1 MDEMLALF
9 GEETADILEE
19 LNANLLKLEEN
30 PNDIELVNEIFRH
43 AHTMKGMSSAMNFTE
58 MSKLTHKMEDLMDQ
72 IREGTEVVTEERID
86 IFLECIDILDAMCT
100 DYVNEGTTDV
110 STDEIVAKL
119 TNTQSGGNT
128 STQKKA
134 PTQKKASLGSKDDDT
149 LELTLT
155 VDSDIQ
161 IPSLRAYIFLNKLQ
175 ELGVY
180 VDSAPKIE
188 DCKDDTLFDGT
199 IVLQCKTPKENIE
212 KLIKDEF
219 IFESFTYNDSESGNE
234 CPETESVVEGE
245 TDLSNTTASEKTSTE
260 KKKVDKSKQ
269 HVRIQSEKIDNIIN
283 LVAELVIE
291 KNKLELLTET
301 YKTDAFV
308 EPVEKLDRI
317 ISHLQEIVMNVRM
330 IPVSTTFKVFPKEIR
345 KVSKELN
352 KKIDLTILGEDTEL
366 DRSIVDHI
374 KDPLI
379 HIIRNSLD
387 HGLET
392 TEDRIKLGKKEEG
405 MLRIEAR
412 YEGNQAIIEV
422 QDDGK
427 GIDGNFICEKAI
439 QKGLIT
445 PEQAKSLSMKEKVNL
460 ICTPGFST
468 AEKVTSLSGRGV
480 GLDAVAKF
488 IEDINGTLEID
499 TVVGEGTTVRLYLPL
514 TLGIIQAMLV
524 RCGEDRFAIPL
535 FDIETLIG
543 KDQAEL
549 SVSNSK
555 EILIYKE
562 KTYPVIH
569 LSKVIG
575 IPTKPEEEEFAIIVK
590 KGNKNFAL
598 MVSSIIG
605 QQEIV
610 IKSLG
615 ESLGN
620 VKEFSGATIL
630 GDGYIC
636 LILDILSFSQSTALE
651 EVAEEIVEN

>member
-9 GEETADILEE
+9 GDETAEILDE
-19 LNANLLKLEEN
+19 LNSNLLKLEEN
-30 PNDIELVNEIFRH
+30 PKDTELINEIFRH
-43 AHTMKGMSSAMNFTE
+43 AHTMKGMSSAMGFTT
-58 MSKLTHKMEDLMDQ
+58 MAKLTHKMEDLMDK
-72 IREGTEVVTEERID
+72 IREGSEVVTEERID
-86 IFLECIDILDAMCT
+86 IFLECIELLEAMCS
-100 DYVNEGTTDV
+100 DYVSEGNTEV
-110 STDEIVAKL
+110 SIDEVVEKL
-119 TNTQSGGNT
+119 NNTQGISSENTNTNT
-128 STQKKA
+128 TVSAPKA
-134 PTQKKASLGSKDDDT
+134 KTLEAPKNDGEY
-149 LELTLT
+149 LELTL
-155 VDSDIQ
+155 VIGDSIQ
-161 IPSLRAYIFLNKLQ
+161 IPSLRAFIFLNKLKD
-175 ELGVY
+175 LGVY
-180 VDSAPKIE
+180 VASAPTIE
-188 DCKDDTLFDGT
+188 DCKNETMFDGT
-199 IVLQCKTPKENIE
+199 IVLQCSTTKEEIE
-212 KLIKDEF
+212 TLIENEF
-219 IFESFTYNDSESGNE
+219 IFESFKYNDPQDGEESKIIKEEAVDKNE
-234 CPETESVVEGE
+234 E
-245 TDLSNTTASEKTSTE
+245 TDKSSKATAE
-260 KKKVDKSKQ
+260 KKKTEKGKQ

-291 KNKLELLTET
+291 KNKLELLTEMHGT
-301 YKTDAFV
+301 EAFI

-330 IPVSTTFKVFPKEIR
+330 VPVSSTFKVFPKEIR

-352 KKIDLTILGEDTEL
+352 KKVNLTILGEETEL

-392 TEDRIKLGKKEEG
+392 TEDRIKLGKPEEG
-405 MLRIEAR
+405 MLNIIAR
-412 YEGNQAIIEV
+412 YESNQVVIEV

-445 PEQAKSLSMKEKVNL
+445 PEQAKALTLKEKVNL

-524 RCGEDRFAIPL
+524 KCGDERFAIPL
-535 FDIETLIG
+535 FDIETLID
-543 KDQAEL
+543 KNQAEL
-549 SVSNSK
+549 SISNNK

-569 LSKVIG
+569 LSNVIG
-575 IPTKPEEEEFAIIVK
+575 TPTNHEEEEFAILVK

-598 MVSSIIG
+598 MVDNIIG

-615 ESLGN
+615 EALNN

-630 GDGYIC
+630 GDGYVC
-636 LILDILSFSQSTALE
+636 LILDVLSFSQSTNL
-651 EVAEEIVEN
+651 VEANN

>member
-9 GEETADILEE
+9 GDETAEILDD

-30 PNDIELVNEIFRH
+30 PKDTELINEIFRH
-43 AHTMKGMSSAMNFTE
+43 AHTMKGMSSAMGFTT
-58 MSKLTHKMEDLMDQ
+58 MAKLTHKMEDLMDK
-72 IREGTEVVTEERID
+72 IREGSEVVTEERID
-86 IFLECIDILDAMCT
+86 IFLECLELLETMCS
-100 DYVNEGTTDV
+100 DYVNEGITEV
-110 STDEIVAKL
+110 SIDEVVEKL
-119 TNTQSGGNT
+119 NKTQGISSEDTNNT
-128 STQKKA
+128 VSKPKA
-134 PTQKKASLGSKDDDT
+134 PKLAAPKQEGEYLQLT
-149 LELTLT
+149 LEID
-155 VDSDIQ
+155 DSIQ
-161 IPSLRAYIFLNKLQ
+161 IPSLRAFIFLNKLKD
-175 ELGVY
+175 LGIY
-180 VDSAPKIE
+180 VASAPTIE
-188 DCKDDTLFDGT
+188 DCKNDIMFDGT
-199 IVLQCKTPKENIE
+199 IVLQCSTTKEEIE
-212 KLIKDEF
+212 SLIENEF
-219 IFESFTYNDSESGNE
+219 IFKSFKYNTVEDGQNSIKKEETTNDNKENE
-234 CPETESVVEGE
+234 E
-245 TDLSNTTASEKTSTE
+245 NEKSSQDKSSAE
-260 KKKVDKSKQ
+260 KKKADKGK

-291 KNKLELLTET
+291 KNKLELLTDMYGTE
-301 YKTDAFV
+301 AFI

-330 IPVSTTFKVFPKEIR
+330 VPVSSTFKVFPKEIR

-352 KKIDLTILGEDTEL
+352 KKVNLTILGEETEL

-392 TEDRIKLGKKEEG
+392 TEDRIKLGKPEEG
-405 MLRIEAR
+405 MLNIIAR
-412 YEGNQAIIEV
+412 YEGNQVIIEV

-427 GIDGNFICEKAI
+427 GIDGNFIAEKAI

-445 PEQAKSLSMKEKVNL
+445 AEQAKTLTMKEKVNL
-460 ICTPGFST
+460 ICSPGFST

-499 TVVGEGTTVRLYLPL
+499 TVVGEGSTFRLYLPL

-524 RCGEDRFAIPL
+524 KCGDDRFAIPL
-535 FDIETLIG
+535 FDIETLID
-543 KDQAEL
+543 KKQAEL
-549 SVSNSK
+549 SISNSK

-569 LSKVIG
+569 LSNVIG
-575 IPTKPEEEEFAIIVK
+575 VPTNHEEEEFAILVK

-598 MVSSIIG
+598 MVNSIIG

-615 ESLGN
+615 EALSN

-630 GDGYIC
+630 GDGYVC
-636 LILDILSFSQSTALE
+636 LILDILSFSQSTNLE
-651 EVAEEIVEN
+651 KIHE

>member
-9 GEETADILEE
+9 GDETAEILDE
-19 LNANLLKLEEN
+19 LNSNLLKLEEN
-30 PNDIELVNEIFRH
+30 PKDTELINEIFRH
-43 AHTMKGMSSAMNFTE
+43 AHTMKGMSSAMGFTT
-58 MSKLTHKMEDLMDQ
+58 MAKLTHKMEDLMDK
-72 IREGTEVVTEERID
+72 IREGSEVVTEERID
-86 IFLECIDILDAMCT
+86 IFLECIELLEAMCS
-100 DYVNEGTTDV
+100 DYVSEGNTEV
-110 STDEIVAKL
+110 SIDEVVEKL
-119 TNTQSGGNT
+119 NNTQGISSENTNTTVSAP
-128 STQKKA
+128 KA
-134 PTQKKASLGSKDDDT
+134 KTLEAPKNDGEY
-149 LELTLT
+149 LELTL
-155 VDSDIQ
+155 VIGDSIQ
-161 IPSLRAYIFLNKLQ
+161 IPSLRAFIFLNKLKD
-175 ELGVY
+175 LGVY
-180 VDSAPKIE
+180 VASAPTIE
-188 DCKDDTLFDGT
+188 DCKNETMFDGT
-199 IVLQCKTPKENIE
+199 IVLQCSTTKEEIE
-212 KLIKDEF
+212 TLIENEF
-219 IFESFTYNDSESGNE
+219 IFESFKYNDPQDGEESKIIKEEAVDKNE
-234 CPETESVVEGE
+234 E
-245 TDLSNTTASEKTSTE
+245 TDKSSKATAE
-260 KKKVDKSKQ
+260 KKKTEKGKQ

-291 KNKLELLTET
+291 KNKLELLTEMHGT
-301 YKTDAFV
+301 EAFI

-330 IPVSTTFKVFPKEIR
+330 VPVSSTFKVFPKEIR

-352 KKIDLTILGEDTEL
+352 KKVNLTILGEETEL

-392 TEDRIKLGKKEEG
+392 TEDRIKLGKPEEG
-405 MLRIEAR
+405 MLNIIAR
-412 YEGNQAIIEV
+412 YESNQVVIEV

-445 PEQAKSLSMKEKVNL
+445 PEQAKALTLKEKVNL

-524 RCGEDRFAIPL
+524 KCGDERFAIPL
-535 FDIETLIG
+535 FDIETLID
-543 KDQAEL
+543 KNQAEL
-549 SVSNSK
+549 SISNNK

-569 LSKVIG
+569 LSNVIG
-575 IPTKPEEEEFAIIVK
+575 IPTNHEEEEFAILVK

-598 MVSSIIG
+598 MVDNIIG

-615 ESLGN
+615 EALNN

-630 GDGYIC
+630 GDGYVC
-636 LILDILSFSQSTALE
+636 LILDVLSFSQSTNL
-651 EVAEEIVEN
+651 VEANN

>member
-9 GEETADILEE
+9 GDETAEILDE
-19 LNANLLKLEEN
+19 LNSNLLKLEEN
-30 PNDIELVNEIFRH
+30 PKDTELINEIFRH
-43 AHTMKGMSSAMNFTE
+43 AHTMKGMSSAMGFAT
-58 MSKLTHKMEDLMDQ
+58 MAKLTHKMEDLMDK
-72 IREGTEVVTEERID
+72 IREGSEVVTEERID
-86 IFLECIDILDAMCT
+86 IFLECIELLEAMCS
-100 DYVNEGTTDV
+100 DYVSEGNTEV
-110 STDEIVAKL
+110 SIDEVVEKL
-119 TNTQSGGNT
+119 NNTQGISSENTNTTVSAP
-128 STQKKA
+128 KA
-134 PTQKKASLGSKDDDT
+134 KTLEAPKNDGEY
-149 LELTLT
+149 LELTL
-155 VDSDIQ
+155 VIGDSIQ
-161 IPSLRAYIFLNKLQ
+161 IPSLRAFIFLNKLKD
-175 ELGVY
+175 LGVY
-180 VDSAPKIE
+180 VASAPTIE
-188 DCKDDTLFDGT
+188 DCKNDTMFDGT
-199 IVLQCKTPKENIE
+199 IVLQCSTTKEEIE
-212 KLIKDEF
+212 TLIENEF
-219 IFESFTYNDSESGNE
+219 IFESFKYNDPQDGEKSEIIKEEDADKNE
-234 CPETESVVEGE
+234 E
-245 TDLSNTTASEKTSTE
+245 TDKSSKATAE
-260 KKKVDKSKQ
+260 KKKAEKGKQ

-291 KNKLELLTET
+291 KNKLELLTEMHGT
-301 YKTDAFV
+301 EAFI

-330 IPVSTTFKVFPKEIR
+330 VPVSSTFKVFPKEIR

-352 KKIDLTILGEDTEL
+352 KKVNLTILGEETEL

-392 TEDRIKLGKKEEG
+392 TEDRKKLGKPEEG
-405 MLRIEAR
+405 MLNIIAR
-412 YEGNQAIIEV
+412 YESNQVVIEV

-445 PEQAKSLSMKEKVNL
+445 PEQAKALTLKEKVNL

-524 RCGEDRFAIPL
+524 KCGDERFAIPL
-535 FDIETLIG
+535 FDIETLID
-543 KDQAEL
+543 KKQAEL
-549 SVSNSK
+549 SISNNK

-569 LSKVIG
+569 LSNVIG
-575 IPTKPEEEEFAIIVK
+575 IPTNHEEEEFAILVK

-598 MVSSIIG
+598 MVNNIIG

-615 ESLGN
+615 EALNN

-630 GDGYIC
+630 GDGYVC
-636 LILDILSFSQSTALE
+636 LILDVLSFSQSTNL
-651 EVAEEIVEN
+651 VEGK

>member
-9 GEETADILEE
+9 GDETAEILDE
-19 LNANLLKLEEN
+19 LNSNLLKLEEN
-30 PNDIELVNEIFRH
+30 PKDTELINEIFRH
-43 AHTMKGMSSAMNFTE
+43 AHTMKGMSSAMGFTT
-58 MSKLTHKMEDLMDQ
+58 MAKLTHKMEDLMDK
-72 IREGTEVVTEERID
+72 IREGSEVVTEERID
-86 IFLECIDILDAMCT
+86 IFLECIELLEAMCS
-100 DYVNEGTTDV
+100 DYVSEGNTEV
-110 STDEIVAKL
+110 SIDEVVEKL
-119 TNTQSGGNT
+119 NNTQGISSENTNTTVSAP
-128 STQKKA
+128 KA
-134 PTQKKASLGSKDDDT
+134 KTLEAPKNDGEY
-149 LELTLT
+149 LELTL
-155 VDSDIQ
+155 VIGDSIQ
-161 IPSLRAYIFLNKLQ
+161 IPSLRAFIFLNKLKD
-175 ELGVY
+175 LGVY
-180 VDSAPKIE
+180 VASAPTIE
-188 DCKDDTLFDGT
+188 DCKNETMFDGT
-199 IVLQCKTPKENIE
+199 IVLQCSTTKEEIE
-212 KLIKDEF
+212 TLIENEF
-219 IFESFTYNDSESGNE
+219 IFESFKYNDPQDGKESKIIKEEAVDKNE
-234 CPETESVVEGE
+234 E
-245 TDLSNTTASEKTSTE
+245 TDKSSKATAE
-260 KKKVDKSKQ
+260 KKKTEKGKQ

-291 KNKLELLTET
+291 KNKLELLTEMHGT
-301 YKTDAFV
+301 EAFI

-330 IPVSTTFKVFPKEIR
+330 VPVSSTFKVFPKEIR

-352 KKIDLTILGEDTEL
+352 KKVNLTILGEETEL

-392 TEDRIKLGKKEEG
+392 TEDRIKLGKPEEG
-405 MLRIEAR
+405 MLNIIAR
-412 YEGNQAIIEV
+412 YESNQVVIEV

-445 PEQAKSLSMKEKVNL
+445 PEQAKALTLKEKVNL

-524 RCGEDRFAIPL
+524 KCGDERFAIPL
-535 FDIETLIG
+535 FDIETLID
-543 KDQAEL
+543 KNQAEL
-549 SVSNSK
+549 SISNNK

-569 LSKVIG
+569 LSNVIG
-575 IPTKPEEEEFAIIVK
+575 TPTNHEEEEFAILVK

-598 MVSSIIG
+598 MVDNIIG

-615 ESLGN
+615 EALNN

-630 GDGYIC
+630 GDGYVC
-636 LILDILSFSQSTALE
+636 LILDVLSFSQSTNL
-651 EVAEEIVEN
+651 VEANN

>member
-9 GEETADILEE
+9 GDETAEILDE
-19 LNANLLKLEEN
+19 LNSNLLKLEEN
-30 PNDIELVNEIFRH
+30 PKDTELINEIFRH
-43 AHTMKGMSSAMNFTE
+43 AHTMKGMSSAMGFAT
-58 MSKLTHKMEDLMDQ
+58 MAKLTHKMEDLMDK
-72 IREGTEVVTEERID
+72 IREGSEVVTEERID
-86 IFLECIDILDAMCT
+86 IFLECIELLEAMCS
-100 DYVNEGTTDV
+100 DYVSEGNTEV
-110 STDEIVAKL
+110 SIDEVVEKL
-119 TNTQSGGNT
+119 NNTQGISSENTNTTVSAT
-128 STQKKA
+128 KA
-134 PTQKKASLGSKDDDT
+134 KTLEAPKNDGEY
-149 LELTLT
+149 LELTL
-155 VDSDIQ
+155 VIGDSIQ
-161 IPSLRAYIFLNKLQ
+161 IPSLRAFIFLNKLKD
-175 ELGVY
+175 LGVY
-180 VDSAPKIE
+180 VASAPTIE
-188 DCKDDTLFDGT
+188 DCKNDTMFDGT
-199 IVLQCKTPKENIE
+199 IVLQCSTTKEEIE
-212 KLIKDEF
+212 TLIENEF
-219 IFESFTYNDSESGNE
+219 IFESFKYNDPQDGEKSEIIKEEDADKNK
-234 CPETESVVEGE
+234 E
-245 TDLSNTTASEKTSTE
+245 TDKSSKATAEKRKAE
-260 KKKVDKSKQ
+260 KGKQ

-291 KNKLELLTET
+291 KNKLELLTEMHGT
-301 YKTDAFV
+301 EAFI

-330 IPVSTTFKVFPKEIR
+330 VPVSSTFKVFPKEIR

-352 KKIDLTILGEDTEL
+352 KKVNLTILGEETEL

-392 TEDRIKLGKKEEG
+392 TEDRIKLGKPEEG
-405 MLRIEAR
+405 MLNIIAR
-412 YEGNQAIIEV
+412 YESNQVVIEV

-445 PEQAKSLSMKEKVNL
+445 PEQAKALTLKEKVNL

-524 RCGEDRFAIPL
+524 KCGDERFAIPL
-535 FDIETLIG
+535 FDIETLID
-543 KDQAEL
+543 KNQAEL
-549 SVSNSK
+549 SISNNK

-569 LSKVIG
+569 LSNVIG
-575 IPTKPEEEEFAIIVK
+575 IPTNHEEEEFAILVK

-598 MVSSIIG
+598 MVNNIIG

-615 ESLGN
+615 EALNN

-630 GDGYIC
+630 GDGYVC
-636 LILDILSFSQSTALE
+636 LILDVLSFSQSTNL
-651 EVAEEIVEN
+651 VEGK